1 MGTPAQLTVGIS
13 VGQVG
18 LGGLDAGHDFG
29 QVGEAGAGTCEDL
42 WEEKG
47 GAPEQPPPQHEKG
60 EDGRGRRRDVRWVRG
75 WKGIRGH
82 SERDKK

>member
-1 MGTPAQLTVGIS
+1 MRDTISAKSVKPA
-13 VGQVG
+13 
-18 LGGLDAGHDFG
+18 LGHVRTYGR
-29 QVGEAGAGTCEDL
+29 
-42 WEEKG
+42 KRG

-60 EDGRGRRRDVRWVRG
+60 EDGRGRRKDVRWVRG

>member
-1 MGTPAQLTVGIS
+1 MGG
-13 VGQVG
+13 
-18 LGGLDAGHDFG
+18 
-29 QVGEAGAGTCEDL
+29 
-42 WEEKG
+42 KG